1 MVEDVIYPI
10 EDILNVV
17 GDVPNYQTFST
28 VDELKA
34 SSKRLARKYSNRVE
48 LLNIGQSRQGD
59 PIEAL
64 KIGDGPK
71 QAILFAMPHP
81 NEPIGSLTLEYLSSR
96 LVEDNSLLQSL
107 DHTWYLIK
115 CIDPDGA
122 SLNEGWFKGPFT
134 IENYARHYYRPASFQ
149 QIEWTFPIDYKS
161 LHFNSPFP
169 ETQALMSLI
178 REIKPDFLYSI
189 HNSSFGG
196 VYFYITE
203 ETPSLYNGFHQ
214 LVASQGLPLHLGE
227 PEAPHIPKYS
237 EAIFKMTGAQEEYDY
252 LERHTSEDPADI
264 FKAGTDSFTYAL
276 RFCEPFGLVCEVP
289 YFYHP
294 AIGDNSVSNTSRR
307 EAVLNAIERDREA
320 FNFLKQ
326 QYEEVKEVLEVLSPF
341 RQSVEELLR
350 SFEYNLS
357 AEENWVSTDPKTNE
371 KATVAEEF
379 DSTWIRR
386 FYQLFPLSMF
396 IRLLESEMEAM
407 GKSSILSSTYS
418 TVSDVFTRRIQ
429 EFDTEIDYEVIP
441 IQKLVRIQLGSALI
455 AAKNVARYPETQQ

>member
-1 MVEDVIYPI
+1 MAEENNYPV
-10 EDILNVV
+10 EDILNVLE
-17 GDVPNYQTFST
+17 DVPNYKAFMA

-34 SSKRLARKYSNRVE
+34 SSQELARKYSDRVE
-48 LLNIGQSRQGD
+48 VLNVGHSRQGD

-64 KIGDGPK
+64 KIGNGPK

-81 NEPIGSLTLEYLSSR
+81 NEPIGSMTLEYLSSR
-96 LVEDNSLLQSL
+96 LVEDGSLLQSL
-107 DHTWYLIK
+107 NHTWYLIK

-122 SLNEGWFKGPFT
+122 RLNEGWFKGPFT
-134 IENYARHYYRPASFQ
+134 VGNYARHHYRPASFQ

-161 LHFNSPFP
+161 LHFDSPLP

-178 REIKPDFLYSI
+178 RKVRPDFLYSI
-189 HNSSFGG
+189 HNSGFGG
-196 VYFYITE
+196 AYFYITE
-203 ETPSLYNGFHQ
+203 EAPSLYSSFYG

-227 PEAPHIPKYS
+227 PEAPHIPKYA

-252 LERHTSEDPADI
+252 LEQHTSEDPADI
-264 FKAGTDSFTYAL
+264 FRAGTDSFVYAS
-276 RFCEPFGLVCEVP
+276 RFCHPFGLVCEVP

-294 AIGDNSVSNTSRR
+294 AIGDSSASDTSRR
-307 EAVLNAIERDREA
+307 EAILNGIERDREA

-326 QYEEVKEVLEVLSPF
+326 LYEEVKEVLEVLSPF

-371 KATVAEEF
+371 KATVSEEF

-396 IRLLESEMEAM
+396 IRLLESEMELR
-407 GKSSILSSTYS
+407 GKSSILSSTYD
-418 TVSDVFTRRIQ
+418 TVSDAFTRRVQ
-429 EFDTEIDYEVIP
+429 EFEAEIDYEVIP

-455 AAKNVARYPETQQ
+455 AAKYIVG